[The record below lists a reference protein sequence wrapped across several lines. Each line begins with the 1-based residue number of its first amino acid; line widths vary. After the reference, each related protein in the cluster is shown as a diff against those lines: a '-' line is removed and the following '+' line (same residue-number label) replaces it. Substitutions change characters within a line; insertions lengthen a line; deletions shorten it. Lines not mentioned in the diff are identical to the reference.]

1 MNMRNILKKNII
13 VKDDNNKNAL
23 LIYKD
28 NSYVIEKSIERIPI
42 ETSILEDLC
51 YSLNRYNHHPITASR
66 IQLQYGYFVI
76 SRFYNMLVDKITIK
90 YRKHNAEYEVNVRV
104 DVIKAAIDFVNNK
117 LKKH

>member
-1 MNMRNILKKNII
+1 MEMRSMIKKNII
-13 VKDDNNKNAL
+13 IKDDDNKDVL
-23 LIYKD
+23 HIYKD
-28 NSYVIEKSIERIPI
+28 NSYVIKESIERIPI
-42 ETSILEDLC
+42 ETSVLENLC
-51 YSLNRYNHHPITASR
+51 YVLDRYNHHPITASR

-104 DVIKAAIDFVNNK
+104 DVLKAAIDFVNNK